1 MANVK
6 SSSISN
12 YFKKIK
18 CTESKDM
25 YLQNE
30 FLKKHDLTN
39 YCLHEANFKSKDTNK
54 LKVKDVKRYSMPTV
68 TNIRQSR
75 LKIKNC

>member
-1 MANVK
+1 MDKKSIEYLKKDNKMANVK

-25 YLQNE
+25 YLQNG
-30 FLKKHDLTN
+30 F
-39 YCLHEANFKSKDTNK
+39 
-54 LKVKDVKRYSMPTV
+54 
-68 TNIRQSR
+68 
-75 LKIKNC
+75 